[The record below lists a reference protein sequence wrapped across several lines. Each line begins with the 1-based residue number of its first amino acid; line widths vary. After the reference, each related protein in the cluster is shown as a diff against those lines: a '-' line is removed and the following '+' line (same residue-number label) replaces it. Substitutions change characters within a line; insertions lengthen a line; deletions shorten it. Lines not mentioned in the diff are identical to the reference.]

1 MSDHESVRHLLAL
14 SAAGLLDAGEERLV
28 REHAS
33 QCARCAAKLDAYA
46 TLSAG
51 LSALPCPLPLA
62 DLLRRTN
69 TLLAAEVDRRQG
81 AGRLNA
87 ILLAIFLA
95 GAAAIFACV
104 FVLLIGETL
113 RIVAGDTAALAW
125 FLWFLVS
132 SVLGAASALVLAA
145 RRRLE
150 RSIV

>member
-69 TLLAAEVDRRQG
+69 TLVAAEVDRRQG
-81 AGRLNA
+81 AA
-87 ILLAIFLA
+87 FA

-113 RIVAGDTAALAW
+113 RMLAGDAAAVAW
-125 FLWFLVS
+125 LLSAFFS
-132 SVLGAASALVLAA
+132 SVLGAISAFVLVS

-150 RSIV
+150 RSSL

>member
-28 REHAS
+28 REHTR
-33 QCARCAAKLDAYA
+33 QCARCAAKLDDYA

-62 DLLRRTN
+62 DLMRRTN
-69 TLLAAEVDRRQG
+69 ALVNAEVDRRQG
-81 AGRLNA
+81 AA
-87 ILLAIFLA
+87 FA
-95 GAAAIFACV
+95 GATAVFACV
-104 FVLLIGETL
+104 FVLAIGQTL
-113 RIVAGDTAALAW
+113 RTMVGDSAALGWLAW
-125 FLWFLVS
+125 ALIS
-132 SVLGAASALVLAA
+132 SALGAASAVVLGS

>member
-28 REHAS
+28 REHAR
-33 QCARCAAKLDAYA
+33 QCARCAAKLDDYA
-46 TLSAG
+46 ALSAG

-69 TLLAAEVDRRQG
+69 SLVAAEVDRRQG
-81 AGRLNA
+81 AV
-87 ILLAIFLA
+87 FA
-95 GAAAIFACV
+95 GAAAIFACA
-104 FVLLIGETL
+104 FVLLIGQTL
-113 RIVAGDTAALAW
+113 RTLVGDSAALAW
-125 FLWFLVS
+125 LLWAVVS
-132 SVLGAASALVLAA
+132 SVLGAASALLLAS